1 MAQTPIHRMKPT
13 LDKDLD
19 KLTRVEEATNH
30 LTRRLVAPGAALLF
44 LVTAALVALAY
55 AGNAPGAAKVL
66 AASIIGAYMAMNIGA
81 KDVANNVG
89 PAVGAKA
96 MPIGVALVIA
106 ATFEV
111 LGAVIT
117 GGNVV
122 ETISRGIIS
131 TQTIPDPTIFS
142 WAMMSALL
150 AAGLLVNLSS
160 LLKAPISTTHTIV
173 GGVAGAGTAA
183 YGFRAVDWG
192 SLTGIAL
199 TWVATPFI
207 SAMFAI
213 IFLAFIKEFIIYRDD
228 KIKAAQ
234 IWVPVLIGVMSGV
247 FTAYLIRFGLHR
259 IVVISLGTACLTGL
273 TVGIIS
279 WRLCVP
285 LIRRQS
291 QGLENRNQSLRQLFQ
306 WPLILAAALM
316 SFAHGANDVSNAI
329 GPVVAIVRATQFDI
343 IGEAARAPQWVMLI
357 GAFGLS
363 CGILLFGPRLIRLV
377 GEQITKLNP
386 IRAFCV
392 SVSTALTVL
401 VASTFGMP
409 VSTTH
414 TAIGAVFGVGFF
426 REWYTQNARK
436 RQEAI
441 HAGEGPVTSSTA
453 SSDEYE
459 ENSSE
464 VRRRYLVRRSHFMTI
479 IAAWAITVPSSAAL
493 AATIYTIMYA
503 LFV

>member
-1 MAQTPIHRMKPT
+1 MAQPPLPRKKLT

-19 KLTRVEEATNH
+19 RVTRLEEATNH
-30 LTRRLVAPGAALLF
+30 LARRLVAPGAALLF
-44 LVTAALVALAY
+44 LLITALVAGHY
-55 AGNAPGAAKVL
+55 AGGTPSAMITL
-66 AASIIGAYMAMNIGA
+66 AAATIGAYMALNIGA

-96 MPIGVALVIA
+96 MPLTAALIIA

-122 ETISRGIIS
+122 ETISNGIIN
-131 TQTIPDPTIFS
+131 TQTIPDRHLFA
-142 WAMMSALL
+142 WAMLSALL
-150 AAGLLVNLSS
+150 AAALLVNLSN
-160 LLKAPISTTHTIV
+160 LLKAPISTTHSIV

-183 YGFRAVDWG
+183 YGISAVDWG
-192 SLTGIAL
+192 SLASIAL

-207 SAMFAI
+207 SAGFAVL
-213 IFLAFIKEFIIYRDD
+213 FLVFIKHYITYRED
-228 KIKAAQ
+228 KIAAARV
-234 IWVPVLIGVMSGV
+234 WVPVLIGVMSGV
-247 FTAYLIRFGLHR
+247 FTAYLMRVGLHQIR
-259 IVVISLGTACLTGL
+259 DVSLGLSAACGL
-273 TVGIIS
+273 VLGLIG
-279 WRLCVP
+279 WRLSIPV
-285 LIRRQS
+285 IRAQS
-291 QGLENRNQSLRQLFQ
+291 QGLENRNQSLRKLFQ
-306 WPLILAAALM
+306 WPLIFAAALM

-329 GPVVAIVRATQFDI
+329 GPVVAIVRASYGQIVGDT
-343 IGEAARAPQWVMLI
+343 ARAPQWVMLI

-386 IRAFCV
+386 MRAFCV

-401 VASTFGMP
+401 IASRFGMP

-426 REWYTQNARK
+426 REWYTQNARRK
-436 RQEAI
+436 LEA
-441 HAGEGPVTSSTA
+441 AQQLSPDGVTSS
-453 SSDEYE
+453 DEGD
-459 ENSSE
+459 ENISE

-479 IAAWAITVPSSAAL
+479 IAAWVITVPASATL
-493 AATIYTIMYA
+493 AAAFYAMMYM
-503 LFV
+503 LFIS

>member
-1 MAQTPIHRMKPT
+1 MAQTPHNRMKPT

-19 KLTRVEEATNH
+19 KLSLVEEASYH
-30 LTRRLVAPGAALLF
+30 LSRGLTAQGFGLLF
-44 LVTAALVALAY
+44 LIISALVASVFVI
-55 AGNAPGAAKVL
+55 GQPGGMIVFAAV
-66 AASIIGAYMAMNIGA
+66 IIGAYMAMNIGA

-96 MPIGVALVIA
+96 MPIAVALIIGA
-106 ATFEV
+106 ICEV
-111 LGAVIT
+111 MGAVIT

-122 ETISRGIIS
+122 ETISSGIINIR
-131 TQTIPDPTIFS
+131 TIPDSSIFA
-142 WAMMSALL
+142 WAMLSALIT
-150 AAGLLVNLSS
+150 AALLVNLSNY
-160 LLKAPISTTHTIV
+160 LKAPISTTHTVV

-183 YGFRAVDWG
+183 YGFGAVDWF
-192 SLTGIAL
+192 SLGGIAM

-207 SAMFAI
+207 SAFFAI
-213 IFLAFIKEFIIYRDD
+213 LLLAFIKKFIIYRDD
-228 KIKAAQ
+228 KIAAAQ
-234 IWVPVLIGVMSGV
+234 IWVPVLIGIMSGV
-247 FTAYLIRFGLHR
+247 FTAYLIWVGFHQ
-259 IVVISLGTACLTGL
+259 VVTISFGTAVLSGL
-273 TVGIIS
+273 AVGLLS
-279 WRLCVP
+279 WRLCIP
-285 LIRRQS
+285 LIARQS
-291 QGLENRNQSLRQLFQ
+291 QGLENRNQSLRKMFQ

-329 GPVVAIVRATQFDI
+329 GPVVAIVRATQGVI
-343 IGEAARAPQWVMLI
+343 VGETARAPQWVMLI

-386 IRAFCV
+386 MRAFCV

-401 VASTFGMP
+401 VASRFGMP

-426 REWYTQNARK
+426 REWYTQNAR
-436 RQEAI
+436 RQLEPARSETGNGQRET
-441 HAGEGPVTSSTA
+441 GE
-453 SSDEYE
+453 DN

-479 IAAWAITVPSSAAL
+479 VAAWIITVPTSAAL
-493 AATIYTIMYA
+493 SAGCYGIMYI
-503 LFV
+503 LFIRL

>member
-1 MAQTPIHRMKPT
+1 MAQPRNSRMKPT

-19 KLTRVEEATNH
+19 KLTLVEEAGFH
-30 LTRRLVAPGAALLF
+30 LTRGMTKVGLGLLF
-44 LVTAALVALAY
+44 LMLSALVASVFVMDQ
-55 AGNAPGAAKVL
+55 PGGVIVFAAV
-66 AASIIGAYMAMNIGA
+66 IMGAYMAMNIGA

-96 MPIGVALVIA
+96 LPLAAALIIGAIC
-106 ATFEV
+106 EV

-122 ETISRGIIS
+122 ETISSGIIN
-131 TQTIPDPTIFS
+131 TRTIPESSIFA
-142 WAMMSALL
+142 WAMLSALMT
-150 AAGLLVNLSS
+150 AALLVNLSNY
-160 LLKAPISTTHTIV
+160 LKAPISTTHTVV

-183 YGFRAVDWG
+183 YGFAAVDWL
-192 SLTGIAL
+192 SLGRIAM

-207 SAMFAI
+207 SAFFAVLL
-213 IFLAFIKEFIIYRDD
+213 LAFINRYIIHRAD
-228 KIKAAQ
+228 KIAAAR
-234 IWVPVLIGVMSGV
+234 IWVPVLIGIMSGV
-247 FTAYLIRFGLHR
+247 FTAYLIWVGFHQVVTVSYSSAIVSGL
-259 IVVISLGTACLTGL
+259 A
-273 TVGIIS
+273 VGMMS

-285 LIRRQS
+285 LIARQS
-291 QGLENRNQSLRQLFQ
+291 HGLENRNQSLRKMFQ

-329 GPVVAIVRATQFDI
+329 GPVVAIVRATQGVVV
-343 IGEAARAPQWVMLI
+343 GEATRAPEWVMLI

-386 IRAFCV
+386 VRAFCI

-401 VASTFGMP
+401 VASRFGMP

-414 TAIGAVFGVGFF
+414 TAIGAVFGIGFF
-426 REWYTQNARK
+426 REWYMEKARQ
-436 RQEAI
+436 RLET
-441 HAGEGPVTSSTA
+441 GSSA
-453 SSDEYE
+453 SEEDT

-464 VRRRYLVRRSHFMTI
+464 VSRRYLVRRSHFMTI
-479 IAAWAITVPSSAAL
+479 IAAWIITVPVSAAL
-493 AATIYTIMYA
+493 SATCYGIMYI
-503 LFV
+503 LFIRL

>member
-1 MAQTPIHRMKPT
+1 MAQPPLHRMKPT

-19 KLTRVEEATNH
+19 KLTRVEEATYH
-30 LTRRLVAPGAALLF
+30 TARRLNAPSMGLLF
-44 LVTAALVALAY
+44 LIITALFASAY
-55 AGNAPGAAKVL
+55 VIGQPGAVIVL
-66 AASIIGAYMAMNIGA
+66 AAAIIGGYMAMNIGA

-96 MPIGVALVIA
+96 IPLTVALVVA
-106 ATFEV
+106 AICEV
-111 LGAVIT
+111 LGALIT

-122 ETISRGIIS
+122 ETISRGIIN
-131 TQTIPDPTIFS
+131 TNTIPDSAIFS
-142 WAMMSALL
+142 FAMLSALIT
-150 AAGLLVNLSS
+150 AGLLVNLSNV
-160 LLKAPISTTHTIV
+160 LKAPISTTHTVV

-183 YGFRAVDWG
+183 YGFGAVDWV
-192 SLTGIAL
+192 SLGGIAL

-207 SAMFAI
+207 SAFFAI
-213 IFLAFIKEFIIYRDD
+213 LLLAFIKEFIIYRDD
-228 KIKAAQ
+228 KIAAARK
-234 IWVPVLIGVMSGV
+234 WVPVLIGVMSGV
-247 FTAYLIRFGLHR
+247 FTAYLMRVGLHQ
-259 IVVISLGTACLTGL
+259 IVEVALGTASLSGL
-273 TVGIIS
+273 AVGLLS
-279 WRLCVP
+279 WRLCIP
-285 LIRRQS
+285 LIARQS
-291 QGLENRNQSLRQLFQ
+291 EGLENRNQSLRKMFQ
-306 WPLILAAALM
+306 WPLICAAALM

-329 GPVVAIVRATQFDI
+329 GPVVAIVRAMQ
-343 IGEAARAPQWVMLI
+343 GEIVGETARAPQWVMLI

-386 IRAFCV
+386 MRAFCV

-401 VASTFGMP
+401 VASRFGMP

-426 REWYTQNARK
+426 REWYTQNAR
-436 RQEAI
+436 RRLEAGRMDS
-441 HAGEGPVTSSTA
+441 ADGQAANEE
-453 SSDEYE
+453 DN

-479 IAAWAITVPSSAAL
+479 VAAWIITVPTSAAL
-493 AATIYTIMYA
+493 AAAFYGIMYI

>member
-1 MAQTPIHRMKPT
+1 MAQPPSNRMKPT

-19 KLTRVEEATNH
+19 KLTRVEEATFH
-30 LTRRLVAPGAALLF
+30 ITDRLSAPAAGLLF
-44 LVTAALVALAY
+44 LIVTAIFASAYVVGKPGGMIVVA
-55 AGNAPGAAKVL
+55 AAIL
-66 AASIIGAYMAMNIGA
+66 GAYMALNIGA

-96 MPIGVALVIA
+96 IPLTAALVLA
-106 ATFEV
+106 AICEV
-111 LGAVIT
+111 SGALIT

-131 TQTIPDPTIFS
+131 VDTIPDKAIFA
-142 WAMMSALL
+142 WAMLAALIT
-150 AAGLLVNLSS
+150 AGLLVNLSN
-160 LLKAPISTTHTIV
+160 LVKAPISTTHTIV

-183 YGFRAVDWG
+183 YGFGAVDWF
-192 SLTGIAL
+192 SLSKIAL
-199 TWVATPFI
+199 AWMTTPFI
-207 SAMFAI
+207 SAFFAVV
-213 IFLAFIKEFIIYRDD
+213 FLAFIKEKIIYRDD
-228 KIKAAQ
+228 KIAAARL
-234 IWVPVLIGVMSGV
+234 WVPVLIGVMSGV
-247 FTAYLIRFGLHR
+247 FTAYLIWVGLHN
-259 IVVISLGTACLTGL
+259 VVTVSMGTASLLGL
-273 TVGIIS
+273 AVGLLG
-279 WRLCVP
+279 WRLSVP

-291 QGLENRNQSLRQLFQ
+291 EGLENRNQSLRRLFQ
-306 WPLILAAALM
+306 WPLIFAAAMM

-329 GPVVAIVRATQFDI
+329 GPVVAIVRAMQGQVVGDT
-343 IGEAARAPQWVMLI
+343 ARAPEWVMLI

-386 IRAFCV
+386 MRAFCV

-401 VASTFGMP
+401 VASRLGLP

-426 REWYTQNARK
+426 REWYTQRSRSRLEAARQDEGDA
-436 RQEAI
+436 RQT
-441 HAGEGPVTSSTA
+441 GG
-453 SSDEYE
+453 DDDN

-479 IAAWAITVPSSAAL
+479 VAAWVITVPTSATL
-493 AATIYTIMYA
+493 AAGLYGILYL
-503 LFV
+503 LFA